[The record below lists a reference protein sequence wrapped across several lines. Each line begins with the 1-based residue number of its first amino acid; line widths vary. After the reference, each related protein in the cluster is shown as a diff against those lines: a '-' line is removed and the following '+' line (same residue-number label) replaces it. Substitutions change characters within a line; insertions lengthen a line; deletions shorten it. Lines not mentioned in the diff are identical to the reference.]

1 MTESIYEQ
9 IAALAEQINVSL
21 ASEEMASLAEKNN
34 MSDKELRQI
43 LTVFDY
49 LAESHKN
56 AITETCIRLSR
67 LPRKN
72 PKTFSLCVTDTYTR
86 PLFAKASPS

>member
-1 MTESIYEQ
+1 MTTYFASVAKKAGYEQ

-21 ASEEMASLAEKNN
+21 SSEEMASLAEKNN

-49 LAESHKN
+49 KS
-56 AITETCIRLSR
+56 S
-67 LPRKN
+67 
-72 PKTFSLCVTDTYTR
+72 
-86 PLFAKASPS
+86 FALRW